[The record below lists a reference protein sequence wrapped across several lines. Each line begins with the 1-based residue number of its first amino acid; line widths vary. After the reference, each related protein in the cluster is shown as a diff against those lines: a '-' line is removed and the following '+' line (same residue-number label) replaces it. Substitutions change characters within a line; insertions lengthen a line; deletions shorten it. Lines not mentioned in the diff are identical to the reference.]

1 MSPSA
6 SCSLIGR
13 ARVELVS
20 DWSKE
25 RGGGGEALVAAG
37 AAASRTRQA
46 GRGQLRCSS
55 GGGVGEWETGRRVGE
70 WGGSGGGMSESSHG
84 EPFSTSFW
92 AFFRSFL
99 DPFLKSFCEHFQGS
113 TMLFGSLML
122 CDSIWRSYLQ
132 I

>member
-13 ARVELVS
+13 ARVEPAS
-20 DWSKE
+20 DWSRE

-55 GGGVGEWETGRRVGE
+55 GGGVGEW
-70 WGGSGGGMSESSHG
+70 GGSGGGMSESSHG
-84 EPFSTSFW
+84 EPFSSSF
-92 AFFRSFL
+92 
-99 DPFLKSFCEHFQGS
+99 
-113 TMLFGSLML
+113 
-122 CDSIWRSYLQ
+122 
-132 I
+132 